1 MQAKEDYVEC
11 MKSYWDFV
19 LKSDDAGQITND
31 VLRVTLGQVIRD
43 KKFVESTD
51 QLVSLFK
58 VISSNKIAMI
68 FREDIDLAV
77 RVAEYLGQRQ
87 FFERTFST
95 EIVDVIVLS
104 VIDYLRD
111 EVTSRYKE
119 QLYRFS
125 YMGSCFL
132 YKNLKR
138 DRVSTKILYGD
149 HLEIDSLTDGYTH
162 YSGKFDDYDPV
173 GFISLLVDG
182 ALKKIAVD
190 SIVDIKYVEEVEL

>member
-1 MQAKEDYVEC
+1 MRAKECYVEY

-43 KKFVESTD
+43 KKFVENTD

-58 VISSNKIAMI
+58 VITSNKIAMI

-87 FFERTFST
+87 FFERTFPT

-111 EVTSRYKE
+111 EITSRCKE
-119 QLYRFS
+119 QLYRVS

-132 YKNLKR
+132 YKNLK
-138 DRVSTKILYGD
+138 DVRVFIKIVYGD
-149 HLEIDSLTDGYTH
+149 HLEID
-162 YSGKFDDYDPV
+162 
-173 GFISLLVDG
+173 
-182 ALKKIAVD
+182 
-190 SIVDIKYVEEVEL
+190 

>member
-1 MQAKEDYVEC
+1 MRAKEDYVEY

-19 LKSDDAGQITND
+19 LKSDNAGQITND

-43 KKFVESTD
+43 KKFVENTD

-58 VISSNKIAMI
+58 VITSNKIAMI

-77 RVAEYLGQRQ
+77 RVAECLGQRQ
-87 FFERTFST
+87 FFERTFPT

-111 EVTSRYKE
+111 EITSRCKE
-119 QLYRFS
+119 QLYRVS

-132 YKNLKR
+132 YKNLK
-138 DRVSTKILYGD
+138 DVRVFTKIVYRD

-162 YSGKFDDYDPV
+162 YSGEFDDYDPV

-182 ALKKIAVD
+182 TVKKIAVD
-190 SIVDIKYVEEVEL
+190 SIVDVKCV

>member
-1 MQAKEDYVEC
+1 MQAKEDYVEF
-11 MKSYWDFV
+11 MKTYWDFV

-43 KKFVESTD
+43 KKFVENID

-58 VISSNKIAMI
+58 VITSNKIAMI

-77 RVAEYLGQRQ
+77 RVTEYLGQRQ
-87 FFERTFST
+87 FFERTFPT

-111 EVTSRYKE
+111 EITSRCNE
-119 QLYRFS
+119 QLYRVS

-132 YKNLKR
+132 YKNLK
-138 DRVSTKILYGD
+138 DVRVFAKIVYGD

-162 YSGKFDDYDPV
+162 YSGEFDDYDPV

-182 ALKKIAVD
+182 TLKKIAVD
-190 SIVDIKYVEEVEL
+190 SIVDVKCV